1 MPYYGLII
9 VLLVIGDQSLKYWIT
24 NNIQLGVVDTLIPGI
39 ISLTNLRNIGAAWSI
54 LEGQQWFFIIVSIIA
69 IGLILFF
76 LWRYRNNW
84 KFSWPLVLILAG
96 TIGNFI
102 DRIKMG
108 YVVDMFQLDFINFP
122 IFNIADMCLTVGV
135 VLMIIA
141 ILFEDEVTKNE

>member
-9 VLLVIGDQSLKYWIT
+9 VLIVIGDQSLKYWIT
-24 NNIQLGVVDTLIPGI
+24 NNIQLGAVDTLIPGI

>member
-24 NNIQLGVVDTLIPGI
+24 NNIQLGAVDTLIPGI

-54 LEGQQWFFIIVSIIA
+54 LEGQQWFFIVISIIA

>member
-24 NNIQLGVVDTLIPGI
+24 NNIQLGAVDTLIPGI

>member
-1 MPYYGLII
+1 MPYYGLTI

-24 NNIQLGVVDTLIPGI
+24 NNIQLGAVDTLIPGI

>member
-9 VLLVIGDQSLKYWIT
+9 VLLVIGDQSLKYWVT
-24 NNIQLGVVDTLIPGI
+24 NNIQLGAVDNLIPGI

-69 IGLILFF
+69 IVLILFF
-76 LWRYRNNW
+76 LWRYRSNW
-84 KFSWPLVLILAG
+84 KFSWPLVLVLAG

-102 DRIKMG
+102 DRLKMG

-122 IFNIADMCLTVGV
+122 IFNIADMCLTIGV